1 MSVFLAHENVK
12 NVEHPFCSSIAKM
25 LMTLMKDKLILFT
38 NNTLP
43 STLPSPASIWREEKM
58 SCGVPEG
65 HPLTTE
71 IFAIPF

>member
-1 MSVFLAHENVK
+1 MSVFLAHENIK
-12 NVEHPFCSSIAKM
+12 NVVHPFCSFIAEM

-43 STLPSPASIWREEKM
+43 SPASLWREENM
-58 SCGVPEG
+58 SCGEPG
-65 HPLTTE
+65 GYPLTTE